1 MAIFDA
7 FLKLDGI
14 KGENPDGSITLESFS
29 WGVSNSIGSAT
40 GGAGSGKASFQ
51 DLSFKSPAGSEAP
64 DLFRKC
70 ANGEHIPTGQLT
82 ISDKHTPLLTITFSD
97 VFISSYKI
105 DQMTIKLT
113 NAGEPSGQL
122 NAPMNNVSFNFLKYV
137 FQARG
142 SSSSG
147 DTNGNPLTK

>member
-1 MAIFDA
+1 MAFDA

-29 WGVSNSIGSAT
+29 WGVSNSISSAT

-51 DLSFKSPAGSEAP
+51 DLSFKSAAGSEAP
-64 DLFRKC
+64 DLFTAC
-70 ANGEHIPTGQLT
+70 ATGKHIPSGQLT

-97 VFISSYKI
+97 VFISTYKI

-113 NAGEPSGQL
+113 NADAPNAQL
-122 NAPMNNVSFNFLKYV
+122 TAPMNNVSFNFLKYV
-137 FQARG
+137 FQTPG

-147 DTNGNPLTK
+147 DTAGNPS